1 MVKAVPEPNM
11 SRIRHWASLK
21 KLTEITD
28 VVSKLLLAAAALAA
42 VQFFIRQPDVTLAS
56 WAQAFLDR
64 DVVRPLIESSL
75 AQLPPD
81 KRDTSRDMVQSLI
94 AEYNSDNERDL
105 ALGSNTTAEKATV
118 AELCQKVASELL
130 AVFNVRCSDPS
141 LTTTGIGRGRTYERR
156 LLLVNQS
163 AGSPLDVDGLKAV
176 LRSLQ
181 AGEYGRARCRLTN
194 VGNAKAI
201 NVTIR
206 TSEGYYPAGGRAND
220 PFSLNA
226 GEKDIIREFETDRG
240 ILERDPRL
248 QFGVDWDR
256 ASRSE
261 VLDKGLF
268 ISIGIILVVIFVA
281 FLVNDIMTTP

>member
-1 MVKAVPEPNM
+1 M
-11 SRIRHWASLK
+11 SRIRDWATLK
-21 KLTEITD
+21 KLAEITD

-42 VQFFIRQPDVTLAS
+42 VQFFLRQPDVTLGS

-75 AQLPPD
+75 AQLPSD
-81 KRDTSRDMVQSLI
+81 ERNTTRDMVQSLV

-105 ALGSNTTAEKATV
+105 ALGRNTTAERATV
-118 AELCQKVASELL
+118 AELCAKVATELV

-141 LTTTGIGRGRTYERR
+141 LTTAGIGRGRTYERR

-163 AGSPLDVDGLKAV
+163 AGSPLDVDGLNAV

-181 AGEYGRARCRLTN
+181 AGEYGRARCRLSN

-226 GEKDIIREFETDRG
+226 GEKDIIREFETERG

-261 VLDKGLF
+261 ALDTGLF
-268 ISIGIILVVIFVA
+268 ISIGIVLVVVFVA
-281 FLVNDIMTTP
+281 FLVNDITKTTASSS